1 MRNYII
7 LFFSL
12 FINFIHAQSI
22 VLDEVYDDWTNN
34 VTTYL
39 DKKGDGN
46 TSGIDLTDVKLGN
59 DDRFLFVFFDIS
71 KEINIQEGNN
81 VNIYIDIDNS
91 LSTGL
96 NKNGIGAD
104 IVYNFGIRKGQVYRN
119 NNVFDVF
126 HDDIGLITSPTVT
139 SDRFEMSVSRNI
151 SLGSIQITMGSKI
164 KVILSDEN
172 PNGDKAPDYNGGYEY
187 IMDNSKVFLPFPF
200 AIKKPNPKE
209 IRIVSYNVL
218 KDNLFSASLR
228 QNYRRIFQAVE
239 PDIIGFCEIYDND
252 GEQTVALIETFLPS
266 SGNQKWYHASVN
278 PDIRVVSRYP
288 IVNSRSIDGN
298 GAFHINLGDRQLLY
312 IVAHLPCCSND
323 NDRQA
328 EVDKIMAFIRGVKF
342 GISPFNIPI
351 NSPIII
357 VGDMNLVGKKQQLTT
372 FLTGEIANNSSFG
385 PDFRPDWDNTDL
397 EDAKPYTTNLP
408 FTFTW
413 YNDFGSYSAG
423 RLDYVIYTGSQ
434 MKLNNSYALWSPALS
449 TVELSNLGLQ
459 RDDVPR
465 ASDHLPVIADFDMS
479 GVTSSSYEREELPF
493 SFSQKNG
500 QLIFDS
506 KSNGQ
511 ILISDIT
518 GRKIYEM
525 NKTESGEIFLDA
537 PHLSGLFIFSFTT
550 KNGIFSTKFYR

>member
-1 MRNYII
+1 MYAQTII
-7 LFFSL
+7 LDE
-12 FINFIHAQSI
+12 NFG
-22 VLDEVYDDWTNN
+22 DWESGALS
-34 VTTYL
+34 YI

-46 TSGIDLTDVKLGN
+46 NSGIDFTDIKFAN
-59 DDRFLFVFFDIS
+59 DEQYFYAFIS
-71 KEINIQEGNN
+71 LSQEINIQEGNN
-81 VNIYIDIDNS
+81 INIYIDLDNN

-104 IVYNFGIRKGQVYRN
+104 LIYNFGARRGQIYRN
-119 NNVFDVF
+119 NNVFDIF

-139 SDRFEMSVSRNI
+139 SDKFELSIARNI
-151 SLGSIQITMGSKI
+151 SLGSIQINMSNNIKI
-164 KVILSDEN
+164 LISDEN
-172 PNGDKAPDYNGGYEY
+172 FNGDKAPDNNGGYVFNFNNEK
-187 IMDNSKVFLPFPF
+187 IFQPIDFSFNKNDSKDVRVL
-200 AIKKPNPKE
+200 
-209 IRIVSYNVL
+209 SYNVL
-218 KDNLFSASLR
+218 RDNLFNTSLR
-228 QNYRRIFQAVE
+228 QNYRRIFQAIK
-239 PDIIGFCEIYDND
+239 PDIIGFCEIYDNN
-252 GEQTVALIETFLPS
+252 GTQTAALIESFLPLNA
-266 SGNQKWYHASVN
+266 NQKWYHAEVN
-278 PDIRVVSRYP
+278 PDIRAVSRFP

-298 GAFHINLGDRQLLY
+298 GAFHIDMGDKQLLF
-312 IVAHLPCCSND
+312 IVAHLPCCD
-323 NDRQA
+323 QDTKRQA

-449 TVELSNLGLQ
+449 TVELSNLELQ

-465 ASDHLPVIADFDMS
+465 ASDHLPVIADFDIS
-479 GVTSSSYEREELPF
+479 GVTSTSYEREELPF

-518 GRKIYEM
+518 GKKIYEM
-525 NKTESGEIFLDA
+525 NKTESGEIILDI
-537 PHLSGLFIFSFTT
+537 PSISGLFLFSFVT
-550 KNGIFSTKFYR
+550 KDNVFSTKFYR

>member
-1 MRNYII
+1 LI
-7 LFFSL
+7 
-12 FINFIHAQSI
+12 
-22 VLDEVYDDWTNN
+22 
-34 VTTYL
+34 
-39 DKKGDGN
+39 
-46 TSGIDLTDVKLGN
+46 
-59 DDRFLFVFFDIS
+59 
-71 KEINIQEGNN
+71 
-81 VNIYIDIDNS
+81 
-91 LSTGL
+91 
-96 NKNGIGAD
+96 
-104 IVYNFGIRKGQVYRN
+104 YNFGARRGQIYRN
-119 NNVFDVF
+119 NNVFDIF

-139 SDRFEMSVSRNI
+139 SDKFELSIARNI
-151 SLGSIQITMGSKI
+151 SLGSIQINMSSNI
-164 KVILSDEN
+164 KFLISDEN
-172 PNGDKAPDYNGGYEY
+172 FNGDKAPDNNGGYVFNFNNEK
-187 IMDNSKVFLPFPF
+187 IFQPFDFSFNKNDSKD
-200 AIKKPNPKE
+200 
-209 IRIVSYNVL
+209 IRVLSYNVL
-218 KDNLFSASLR
+218 RDNLFNTSLR
-228 QNYRRIFQAVE
+228 QNYRRIFQAIK
-239 PDIIGFCEIYDND
+239 PDIIGFCEIYDNN
-252 GEQTVALIETFLPS
+252 GTQTAALIESFLPS
-266 SGNQKWYHASVN
+266 TANQKWYHAEVN
-278 PDIRVVSRYP
+278 PDIRAVSRFP

-298 GAFHINLGDRQLLY
+298 GAFHIDMGDKQLLF
-312 IVAHLPCCSND
+312 IVAHLPCCDND
-323 NDRQA
+323 TDRQA

-465 ASDHLPVIADFDMS
+465 ASDHLPVIADFDIS
-479 GVTSSSYEREELPF
+479 GVTSTSYEREELPI

-511 ILISDIT
+511 ILISDNT
-518 GRKIYEM
+518 GKKIYEM
-525 NKTESGEIFLDA
+525 NKTESGEIILDI
-537 PHLSGLFIFSFTT
+537 PSISGLFLFSFVT
-550 KNGIFSTKFYR
+550 KDNVFSTKFYR